1 MSRLK
6 ARHERFCRSFVECA
20 NATLAAK
27 AAGYTSASARNAGYR
42 LLRQPRIIARIT
54 QLQQDMAEAHCR
66 NVDILLGKLE
76 TVYRRAV
83 DDHHFA
89 AAARAIELQAKLAG
103 LGPITR
109 SAARAR
115 LAGNERSTAAGRDPQ
130 PESQIP
136 PASSPIRDGN
146 RRLARIG
153 K

>member
-27 AAGYTSASARNAGYR
+27 AAGYTAASARNAGYR
-42 LLRQPRIIARIT
+42 LLRHPRIIARIT

-76 TVYRRAV
+76 TIYRRAV

-115 LAGNERSTAAGRDPQ
+115 LAGNERSAAAERDPQ
-130 PESQIP
+130 PESQIT
-136 PASSPIRDGN
+136 PASSAVRSEKETAASGE
-146 RRLARIG
+146 
-153 K
+153 